1 MILRSNVHLYFE
13 ESLINDHENVSKI
26 LQENDGSQHLD
37 NDTVTV
43 AFSNSD
49 RSSFEVLLDICG
61 VIHFNSDAAQ
71 QSFQNHATDTRDIYS
86 YKRRSRCKIVKKT
99 KHLENAF
106 NDLKSLVKKQ
116 IILFIRFFDNSNANI
131 VYEGRIISSLKEYL
145 KKMSFEKHYSLLHS
159 ILDKIFKNQLQHADI
174 VRWLARQV
182 GIESSK
188 SAT

>member
-26 LQENDGSQHLD
+26 LQENDGRQHLD

-43 AFSNSD
+43 EFSNSD
-49 RSSFEVLLDICG
+49 RSSFEVLLDIYG

-86 YKRRSRCKIVKKT
+86 YKRRYRCKIVKKT

-116 IILFIRFFDNSNANI
+116 IILLSDFLITQM
-131 VYEGRIISSLKEYL
+131 L
-145 KKMSFEKHYSLLHS
+145 
-159 ILDKIFKNQLQHADI
+159 ILFMKD
-174 VRWLARQV
+174 V
-182 GIESSK
+182 S
-188 SAT
+188 